1 MRADATASAL
11 LAASLLLGGCAGA
24 GDFAPEAAG
33 LGAGAGAG
41 VLTANPLVGVAVA
54 MAVRLATAE
63 ALGYV
68 EGEQQLRVQHAIA
81 AAGGAAALNEVVPW
95 TTEPDAPF
103 DAIFG
108 MLEGHLEVVRDFG
121 GLIACREL
129 LYTAAK
135 RRGGV
140 EGTLDTVESDVE
152 DIAAPPPAQTPTK
165 RDTSWP
171 EAAKDP
177 VLAAV
182 ICNGGHGWRWAVSRP
197 AAEAVW

>member
-1 MRADATASAL
+1 M
-11 LAASLLLGGCAGA
+11 
-24 GDFAPEAAG
+24 
-33 LGAGAGAG
+33 
-41 VLTANPLVGVAVA
+41 VA
-54 MAVRLATAE
+54 RLATAE

-81 AAGGAAALNEVVPW
+81 AAGGAAASNEVVPW
-95 TTEPDAPF
+95 TTEPDAAF

-108 MLEGHLEVVRDFG
+108 TIEGHLEVVRDFG

-135 RRGGV
+135 RRGGA

-152 DIAAPPPAQTPTK
+152 DFAAPTPAPTLTPPNSP
-165 RDTSWP
+165 WP
-171 EAAKDP
+171 EAAKNP

-182 ICNGGHGWRWAVSRP
+182 ICNGGQGWRWAVSRP